1 LVFNEGYSASSGG
14 DVVRRDLCE
23 ESIRLARLLVSQ
35 LPGEPEPQGLLA
47 LMLLHHA
54 RAAARTTAEGE
65 IVLLEHQDRSRW
77 NEAMLRARRTA
88 RSCSAAGPRCA
99 AASRWLIRNCR
110 DVQGASPTGVHLG
123 AANHAAQGCR
133 ERSYLAVWARPRTK
147 RCDES
152 RPHQRST

>member
-1 LVFNEGYSASSGG
+1 
-14 DVVRRDLCE
+14 

-77 NEAMLRARRTA
+77 NEAMIRAGSAELRRAERAGARGPYQLQAAIAEQHARARAFPET
-88 RSCSAAGPRCA
+88 
-99 AASRWLIRNCR
+99 
-110 DVQGASPTGVHLG
+110 D
-123 AANHAAQGCR
+123 
-133 ERSYLAVWARPRTK
+133 WARVAELYAELAAR
-147 RCDES
+147 
-152 RPHQRST
+152 